1 MDLQQFFNQFSQ
13 SAVPMASVFEFLSL
27 LAASLFL
34 GILLFDAYK
43 RYFKKNE
50 YVDMSLARSLIIL
63 TPALFT
69 MFFLMKTSPSLSIG
83 LLGSLAMIRFRTSVK
98 RMEDAAF
105 IFLAVAIA
113 ISASLSLPLLGLILV
128 LGMYA
133 YGLIRKMKW
142 LKSTVAQQALFT
154 VNLPMTV
161 KAGDVIDDVLK
172 KSVQAEIV
180 SVRTFDGIT
189 SIVFKTMNLDY
200 KSNFT
205 LQQTI
210 HDIDPQ
216 IQINVFYPD
225 SNFGNSTL

>member
-1 MDLQQFFNQFSQ
+1 MDLNQLFNQVMPA
-13 SAVPMASVFEFLSL
+13 AVPMTSILDFLTLL
-27 LAASLFL
+27 LAAVFL

-43 RYFKKNE
+43 RYFKKDE
-50 YVDMSLARSLIIL
+50 YFDMSLARSLIIL

-69 MFFLMKTSPSLSIG
+69 MFYLMKTSPTLSIG

-105 IFLAVAIA
+105 IFLAVAVA
-113 ISASLSLPLLGLILV
+113 ISTSLSLPLLGLILI
-128 LGMYA
+128 LGMYVF
-133 YGLIRKMKW
+133 GFSRRMQW
-142 LKSTVAQQALFT
+142 LKGTTSQQALFT
-154 VNLPMTV
+154 VNLPTNV
-161 KAGDVIDDVLK
+161 KPSSVIEDILK
-172 KSVQAEIV
+172 RSVQAEIV

-189 SIVFKTMNLDY
+189 SIVFRTMNLDY

-210 HDIDPQ
+210 HELDPK

-225 SNFGNSTL
+225 SNLSNSTL